1 MCKYEEEN
9 AFFNLA
15 FFKNYFNSPW
25 HTPKTKFVVHSLD
38 ALLFAFYYIFCT
50 FLKIFWTYRLIL
62 WIQIIN
68 WQVLT
73 ISTEKWQTII
83 SSFFGKSHIVW
94 YKQGISNDFII
105 ILIILRTSLF
115 ILNIILKIIIVI
127 ICNISLPFWSDII
140 WIIFVISIF
149 VLL

>member
-1 MCKYEEEN
+1 MMRKVCANIKKKML
-9 AFFNLA
+9 FFNLA
-15 FFKNYFNSPW
+15 VLKNYLNFPW
-25 HTPKTKFVVHSLD
+25 HTSKTIF
-38 ALLFAFYYIFCT
+38 FCT